1 MKNTLY
7 IIFIITLL
15 FTFQTKAEVLKKLEI
30 KGNSRISEETLKV
43 YGEIQINKDYTTD
56 DINEIIKKLY
66 DTKFFSK
73 ISTSF
78 TNNTLVITVEENPI
92 INTIIIDGEKAKK
105 FKEAILEIISL
116 KEKSSYVES
125 DIKKDIEMVKS
136 FYKSLG
142 FYAAEVEA
150 RSQPIGQDK
159 KRLNLIFSVNKGQ
172 KYKISK
178 INFIGDKKIKF
189 KRLRDV
195 IASEEHRFWK
205 FISRNVYL
213 NAERI
218 ELDKR
223 LLKSF
228 YLSKGY
234 YNVEI
239 ISSSAESKENNTEI
253 ELTYSINAGDR
264 YRIKKLST
272 DIDPVFDKTIFEDLK
287 EEFTDFA
294 GEYYSPFKIQKIL
307 TKIDRIVDQ
316 NELQFVQHTVRETV
330 DENSIDIVFNIFE
343 GPKIQIERVNIFGNT
358 VTSDS
363 VIRSELQL
371 DEGDP
376 YSKIKLNQSV
386 SELKARNIF
395 KTVKE
400 KIVDGSERDLKV
412 LEITVEEKPTGEIA
426 AGAGIGTEGTS
437 FSFTVK
443 ENNYLGKGLMVD
455 SSVSVSE
462 ETLRGGLSISDP
474 NYNYS
479 GNLVYGGITSTN
491 NEKPDSGYENTITN
505 INLGTKFEQYEDIYF
520 SPGFDLSFDDLRVDG
535 TASSKLKKQAGE
547 FTEFNFNYGLEMD
560 KRDRSFL
567 PTSGSIVS
575 FSQSVPIYADQ
586 PSLFNRLSYS
596 KYHGFSD
603 DVIGAVKFYAASI
616 TSLDEDVRLSNRITL
631 PSKRLRGFEAG
642 KVGPVDQG
650 DFVGGN
656 YASALNFEAQLPNLL
671 PEATQTDVAAF
682 LDFGNLWSVD
692 YDSSAGSSSKLRSS
706 VGVTTQLYTPIGPV
720 NFVLAQPLSKA
731 ESDKTQTFKFQI
743 GTSF

>member
-1 MKNTLY
+1 MKNLIY
-7 IIFIITLL
+7 IIFLTLIL
-15 FTFQTKAEVLKKLEI
+15 LMTPSKAEILKKFEV
-30 KGNSRISEETLKV
+30 KGNSRISNETLKV
-43 YGEIQINKDYTTD
+43 YGEIELNKNYSTD

-78 TNNTLVITVEENPI
+78 SNNILTITVEENPI

-105 FKEAILEIISL
+105 YKKAILDIISL
-116 KEKSSYVES
+116 KEKSSFVES
-125 DIKKDIEMVKS
+125 DIKNDIEIVKS

-150 RSQPIGQDK
+150 RSQPIGSDTT
-159 KRLNLIFSVNKGQ
+159 RLNLIFSVNKGE

-195 IASEEHRFWK
+195 IASEEAKFWK
-205 FISRNVYL
+205 FISRNIYL

-228 YLSKGY
+228 YLSKWY

-239 ISSSAESKENNTEI
+239 VSSSAESKRKKTEI
-253 ELTYSINAGDR
+253 ELTYSINAGER
-264 YRIKKLST
+264 FRIKKLST
-272 DIDPVFDKTIFEDLK
+272 NIDPVFDKSIFESLK
-287 EEFTDFA
+287 DEFTDFA
-294 GEYYSPFKIQKIL
+294 GEYYSPFKIEKIL
-307 TKIDRIVDQ
+307 SKIDRIVDQ

-330 DENSIDIVFNIFE
+330 DKNGVDVVFRIFE

-363 VIRSELQL
+363 VIRSELLL

-395 KTVKE
+395 KSVKE
-400 KIVDGSERDLKV
+400 KIIDGSEKDLKV

-426 AGAGIGTEGTS
+426 AGAGVGTEGTS
-437 FSFTVK
+437 FSFTVQ

-455 SSVSVSE
+455 ATIAASE
-462 ETLRGGLSISDP
+462 ESLRGGLSISDP
-474 NYNYS
+474 NFNYS
-479 GNLVYGGITSTN
+479 GNLVYGGLTSTSN
-491 NEKPDSGYENTITN
+491 DKPAAGYENTITN
-505 INLGTKFEQYEDIYF
+505 FNIGTKFEQYEDIYF
-520 SPGFDLSFDDLRVDG
+520 TPGFDLSFDDLRVDN
-535 TASSKLKKQAGE
+535 TASDKLKKQAGD

-560 KRDRSFL
+560 KRDRSFM
-567 PTSGSIVS
+567 PTSGSITS
-575 FSQSVPIYADQ
+575 FSQSVPIFADQ
-586 PSLFNRLSYS
+586 PSLYNRFTYS

-603 DVIGAVKFYAASI
+603 DVIGAVKFYAATI
-616 TSLDEDVRLSNRITL
+616 TALDDDVRLSKRL
-631 PSKRLRGFEAG
+631 KMPSKRLRGFEAS
-642 KVGPVDQG
+642 KIGPLDQG
-650 DFVGGN
+650 DYVGGN
-656 YASALNFEAQLPNLL
+656 YATALNIEAQLPNLL

-682 LDFGNLWSVD
+682 LDLGNLWSVD

-706 VGVTTQLYTPIGPV
+706 LGVTTQLYTPIGPV
-720 NFVLAQPLSKA
+720 NFVLAQALSKA

>member
-1 MKNTLY
+1 MKNFLY
-7 IIFIITLL
+7 IISFYFFLLTLG
-15 FTFQTKAEVLKKLEI
+15 QAEVLKKFEV
-30 KGNSRISEETLKV
+30 KGNSRISTETLKV
-43 YGEIQINKDYTTD
+43 YGEIELNKDYSSD

-66 DTKFFSK
+66 DTKFFSN
-73 ISTSF
+73 ISANFS
-78 TNNTLVITVEENPI
+78 NNILIITVEENPI

-105 FKEAILEIISL
+105 YKKAILDIISL
-116 KEKSSYVES
+116 KENSSFVES
-125 DIKKDIEMVKS
+125 DVKKDIELLKS

-150 RSQPIGQDK
+150 RSQSIGKDE
-159 KRLNLIFSVNKGQ
+159 KRLNLIFTVNKGE

-195 IASEEHRFWK
+195 IASEEAKFWK
-205 FISRNVYL
+205 FISKNIYL
-213 NAERI
+213 NTERI

-223 LLKSF
+223 LLKNF

-239 ISSSAESKENNTEI
+239 VSSSAESKNKNTEI
-253 ELTYSINAGDR
+253 ELTYSINAGER

-272 DIDPVFDKTIFEDLK
+272 NIDPVFDSSIFVGLK
-287 EEFTDFA
+287 EEFTSFA
-294 GEYYSPFKIQKIL
+294 GEFYSPFKIQKIL
-307 TKIDRIVDQ
+307 KKIDKIVDQ
-316 NELQFVQHTVRETV
+316 NELQFVQQTVLETV
-330 DENSIDIVFNIFE
+330 DGNNIDIEFKIFE

-358 VTSDS
+358 VTSDT
-363 VIRSELQL
+363 VIRSELLL

-376 YSKIKLNQSV
+376 YSKLKLNKSI

-395 KTVKE
+395 KKVQE
-400 KIVDGSERDLKV
+400 KIVDGSEKDLKI

-426 AGAGIGTEGTS
+426 AGAGVGTEGTS
-437 FSFTVK
+437 FSFTVQ

-455 SSVSVSE
+455 ATLSASE
-462 ETLRGGLSISDP
+462 ESLRGGLTMSNP
-474 NYNYS
+474 NFNYS
-479 GNLVYGGITSTN
+479 GNLVYGGLTSTN
-491 NEKPDSGYENTITN
+491 NDKLKSSGYENTITN
-505 INLGTKFEQYEDIYF
+505 LNIGTKFEQYEDLYLT
-520 SPGFDLSFDDLRVDG
+520 PGLDLSFDDLRVDG
-535 TASSKLKKQAGE
+535 TASEKLKKQAGE

-560 KRDRSFL
+560 KRDRSFM

-575 FSQSVPIYADQ
+575 FSQSLPIFSDQ
-586 PSLFNRLSYS
+586 PSLFNRFTFS

-603 DVIGAVKFYAASI
+603 DVIGAIKFYGATI
-616 TSLDEDVRLSNRITL
+616 TALDDDVRLSKRLNL
-631 PSKRLRGFEAG
+631 PGRRLRGFESG

-650 DFVGGN
+650 DYVGGN
-656 YASALNFEAQLPNLL
+656 YASALNLEAQLPNLL

-692 YDSSAGSSSKLRSS
+692 YDSSAGSSSKIRSS

-720 NFVLAQPLSKA
+720 NFVLAQPISQA
-731 ESDKTQTFKFQI
+731 DSDKTQTFKFQI

>member
-1 MKNTLY
+1 MKNLIY
-7 IIFIITLL
+7 IIFLTLIL
-15 FTFQTKAEVLKKLEI
+15 LMTPSKAEILKKFEV
-30 KGNSRISEETLKV
+30 KGNSRISNETLKV
-43 YGEIQINKDYTTD
+43 YGEIELNKNYSTD

-78 TNNTLVITVEENPI
+78 SNNILTITVEENPI

-105 FKEAILEIISL
+105 YKKAILDIISL
-116 KEKSSYVES
+116 KEKSSFVES
-125 DIKKDIEMVKS
+125 DIKNDIEIVKS

-150 RSQPIGQDK
+150 RSQPIGSDTT
-159 KRLNLIFSVNKGQ
+159 RLNLIFSVNKGE

-195 IASEEHRFWK
+195 IASEEAKFWK
-205 FISRNVYL
+205 FISRNIYL

-239 ISSSAESKENNTEI
+239 VSSSAESKRKKTEI
-253 ELTYSINAGDR
+253 ELTYSINAGER
-264 YRIKKLST
+264 FRIKKLST
-272 DIDPVFDKTIFEDLK
+272 NIDPVFDKSIFESLK
-287 EEFTDFA
+287 DEFTDFA
-294 GEYYSPFKIQKIL
+294 GEYYSPFKIEKIL
-307 TKIDRIVDQ
+307 SKIDRIVDQ

-330 DENSIDIVFNIFE
+330 DKNGVDVVFRIFE

-363 VIRSELQL
+363 VIRSELLL

-395 KTVKE
+395 KSVKE
-400 KIVDGSERDLKV
+400 KIIDGSEKDLKV

-426 AGAGIGTEGTS
+426 AGAGVGTEGTS
-437 FSFTVK
+437 FSFTVQ

-455 SSVSVSE
+455 ATIAASE
-462 ETLRGGLSISDP
+462 ESLRGGLSISDP
-474 NYNYS
+474 NFNYS
-479 GNLVYGGITSTN
+479 GNLVYGGLTSTSN
-491 NEKPDSGYENTITN
+491 DKPAAGYENTITN
-505 INLGTKFEQYEDIYF
+505 VNIGTKFEQYEDIYF
-520 SPGFDLSFDDLRVDG
+520 TPGFDLSFDDLRVDN
-535 TASSKLKKQAGE
+535 TASDKLKKQAGD

-560 KRDRSFL
+560 KRDRSFM
-567 PTSGSIVS
+567 PTSGSITS
-575 FSQSVPIYADQ
+575 FSQSVPIFADQ
-586 PSLFNRLSYS
+586 PSLYNRFTYS

-603 DVIGAVKFYAASI
+603 DVIGAVKFYAATI
-616 TSLDEDVRLSNRITL
+616 TALDDDVRLSKRL
-631 PSKRLRGFEAG
+631 KMPSKRLRGFEAS
-642 KVGPVDQG
+642 KIGPLDQG
-650 DFVGGN
+650 DYVGGN
-656 YASALNFEAQLPNLL
+656 YATALNIEAQLPNLL

-682 LDFGNLWSVD
+682 LDLGNLWSVD

-706 VGVTTQLYTPIGPV
+706 LGVTTQLYTPIGPV
-720 NFVLAQPLSKA
+720 NFVLAQALSKA

>member
-1 MKNTLY
+1 MKK
-7 IIFIITLL
+7 IFYFLFIFELL
-15 FTFQTKAEVLKKLEI
+15 FYLPLNAEIIKKLEVE
-30 KGNSRISEETLKV
+30 GNSRISTETLKV
-43 YGEIQINKDYTTD
+43 YGEIELNKDYSTE
-56 DINEIIKKLY
+56 DINQIIKKLY

-73 ISTSF
+73 ISTTFS
-78 TNNTLVITVEENPI
+78 NNILKITVEENPI
-92 INTIIIDGEKAKK
+92 INAIIIDGEKAKK
-105 FKEAILEIISL
+105 YKQVILEIISL

-159 KRLNLIFSVNKGQ
+159 NRLNLIFSINKGE

-195 IASEEHRFWK
+195 IASEEHKFWK
-205 FISRNVYL
+205 FISKNIYL

-223 LLKSF
+223 LLKNF

-239 ISSSAESKENNTEI
+239 VSSSAENKGKETEI
-253 ELTYSINAGDR
+253 ELTYSINAGER
-264 YRIKKLST
+264 FRIKKLST
-272 DIDPVFDKTIFEDLK
+272 DIDPVFDKSIFGELK
-287 EEFTDFA
+287 DEYTSFA

-307 TKIDRIVDQ
+307 SKIDKIVDQ
-316 NELQFVQHTVRETV
+316 NELQFVQSSVNEIV
-330 DENSIDIVFNIFE
+330 DKDGIDITFKIFE
-343 GPKIQIERVNIFGNT
+343 GPKVQIERVNIYGNT
-358 VTSDS
+358 ITSET
-363 VIRSELQL
+363 VIRSELLL

-376 YSKIKLNQSV
+376 YSRVKLNQSV
-386 SELKARNIF
+386 SELRARNIF
-395 KTVKE
+395 KSVRE
-400 KIVDGSERDLKV
+400 KIIDGSQNDLKI
-412 LEITVEEKPTGEIA
+412 LEINVEEKPTGEIA
-426 AGAGIGTEGTS
+426 AGAGVGTEGTS
-437 FSFTVK
+437 FSFTVQ

-455 SSVSVSE
+455 ATISASE
-462 ETLRGGLSISDP
+462 ESLRGGLNFSDP
-474 NYNYS
+474 NFNYS
-479 GNLVYGGITSTN
+479 GNLVYAGITSTSN
-491 NEKPDSGYENTITN
+491 DKPDSGYENTITN
-505 INLGTKFEQYEDIYF
+505 LNIGTKFEQYEDIYF
-520 SPGFDLSFDDLRVDG
+520 TPGLDLSFDDLRVEG
-535 TASSKLKKQAGE
+535 TASDKLKKQAGN

-560 KRDRSFL
+560 LRDRSFM

-575 FSQSVPIYADQ
+575 FSQGIPIFADQ

-603 DVIGAVKFYAASI
+603 DLIGAVKFYAASI
-616 TSLDEDVRLSNRITL
+616 TALDEDVRLSKRIKI
-631 PSKRLRGFEAG
+631 PGKRLRGFESG
-642 KVGPVDQG
+642 KIGPVDQG
-650 DFVGGN
+650 DYVGGN

-682 LDFGNLWSVD
+682 LDLANLWSVD

-706 VGVTTQLYTPIGPV
+706 LGVTTQLYTPIGPV
-720 NFVLAQPLSKA
+720 NFVLAQALSKA

>member
-376 YSKIKLNQSV
+376 YSKIKLNQSI

-400 KIVDGSERDLKV
+400 KIVDGSQRDLKV

-426 AGAGIGTEGTS
+426 AGAGVGTEGTS

>member
-1 MKNTLY
+1 MKKFL
-7 IIFIITLL
+7 FIICLYTFL
-15 FTFQTKAEVLKKLEI
+15 FYPPLHAEVLKKFEVE
-30 KGNSRISEETLKV
+30 GNSRISTETLKV
-43 YGEIQINKDYTTD
+43 YGEIELNKNYTTD

-78 TNNTLVITVEENPI
+78 ANNTLKITVEENPI

-105 FKEAILEIISL
+105 YKEVILEIISL
-116 KEKSSYVES
+116 KEKSSFVES
-125 DIKKDIEMVKS
+125 DVKKDIEMVKS

-159 KRLNLIFSVNKGQ
+159 SRLNLIFSVNKGE
-172 KYKISK
+172 KYKISR

-205 FISRNVYL
+205 FISKNVYL
-213 NAERI
+213 NSERI

-223 LLKSF
+223 LLKNF

-239 ISSSAESKENNTEI
+239 VSTSAESKGDRTDI
-253 ELTYSINAGDR
+253 ELTYSINAGER
-264 YRIKKLST
+264 FRIKKLST
-272 DIDPVFDKTIFEDLK
+272 DIDPVFDKSLFGDLK
-287 EEFTDFA
+287 DEYRSFA

-307 TKIDRIVDQ
+307 SKIDNIVDQ
-316 NELQFVQHTVRETV
+316 NELQFVQSSVNEIV
-330 DENSIDIVFNIFE
+330 DKDGIDITFKIFE

-358 VTSDS
+358 VTSDT
-363 VIRSELQL
+363 VIRSELLL

-376 YSKIKLNQSV
+376 FSKVKLNQSL

-395 KTVKE
+395 KTVNE
-400 KIVDGSERDLKV
+400 KIVDGSQDDLKV
-412 LEITVEEKPTGEIA
+412 LEITVEEKPTGEVA
-426 AGAGIGTEGTS
+426 AGAGVGTEGTS
-437 FSFTVK
+437 FSFTVQ
-443 ENNYLGKGLMVD
+443 ENNYLGRGLMVD
-455 SSVSVSE
+455 ASISASE
-462 ETLRGGLSISDP
+462 ESLRGGLSVSNP

-491 NEKPDSGYENTITN
+491 NDRPDSGYENTITN
-505 INLGTKFEQYEDIYF
+505 INIGTKFEQYEDIYF
-520 SPGFDLSFDDLRVDG
+520 TPGLDLSFDDLRVDG
-535 TASSKLKKQAGE
+535 TASEKLKKQAGE

-560 KRDRSFL
+560 LRDRSFM

-575 FSQSVPIYADQ
+575 FSQGVPIFADQ
-586 PSLFNRLSYS
+586 PSLYNRFSYS

-603 DVIGAVKFYAASI
+603 DVIGALKFYAASI
-616 TSLDEDVRLSNRITL
+616 TALDEDVRLSKRIKV
-631 PSKRLRGFEAG
+631 PSKRLRGFESG
-642 KVGPVDQG
+642 KIGPVDQG

-682 LDFGNLWSVD
+682 LDLANLWSVD

-706 VGVTTQLYTPIGPV
+706 IGVTTQLYTPIGPV
-720 NFVLAQPLSKA
+720 NFVLAQALSKA

>member
-56 DINEIIKKLY
+56 DINEVIKKLY

>member
-1 MKNTLY
+1 MKKILY
-7 IIFIITLL
+7 LIIILNL
-15 FTFQTKAEVLKKLEI
+15 FFSSQLKAEVLKKLEI

-43 YGEIQINKDYTTD
+43 YGEIQINKDYSTD
-56 DINEIIKKLY
+56 DINAVIKKLY

-78 TNNTLVITVEENPI
+78 ANNTLTIIVEENPI

-105 FKEAILEIISL
+105 YKETILEIISL

-142 FYAAEVEA
+142 FYAAEVEV
-150 RSQPIGQDK
+150 RSQPVGQDK
-159 KRLNLIFSVNKGQ
+159 KRLNLIFSINKGQ
-172 KYKISK
+172 KYRISK

-213 NAERI
+213 NSERI

-223 LLKSF
+223 LLKNF

-239 ISSSAESKENNTEI
+239 VSSSAESKDNDTNI

-264 YRIKKLST
+264 YRIKKLAT
-272 DIDPVFDKTIFEDLK
+272 DIDPVFDNSIFEELK
-287 EEFTDFA
+287 DEFTAFA
-294 GEYYSPFKIQKIL
+294 GEYYSPFKIGKIL
-307 TKIDRIVDQ
+307 TKIDKIVDQ
-316 NELQFVQHTVRETV
+316 NELQFVQHTVIETV
-330 DENSIDIVFNIFE
+330 DEKNIDITFKIFE

-363 VIRSELQL
+363 VIRSELEL

-376 YSKIKLNQSV
+376 YSKVKLNQSI

-395 KTVKE
+395 KSVKE
-400 KIVDGSERDLKV
+400 KIIDGSEKDLKV

-437 FSFTVK
+437 FSFTLQ
-443 ENNYLGKGLMVD
+443 ENNYLGRGLMVD
-455 SSVSVSE
+455 STISVSE
-462 ETLRGGLSISDP
+462 ESLRGGLNITNP

-491 NEKPDSGYENTITN
+491 NDKPDSGYENTITN
-505 INLGTKFEQYEDIYF
+505 INLGTKFEQYEGIFF

-535 TASSKLKKQAGE
+535 TASDKLKKQAGD
-547 FTEFNFNYGLEMD
+547 FTEFNFNYSLQMD
-560 KRDRSFL
+560 KRDRTFM
-567 PTSGSIVS
+567 PTSGSIAS
-575 FSQSVPIYADQ
+575 FTQGLPIYADQ
-586 PSLFNRLSYS
+586 PSLFNRLTYS

-603 DVIGAVKFYAASI
+603 DVIGVAKFYAA
-616 TSLDEDVRLSNRITL
+616 TVTALDEDVRLSKRISL
-631 PSKRLRGFEAG
+631 PSKRLRGFEAN

-650 DFVGGN
+650 DYVGGN
-656 YASALNFEAQLPNLL
+656 YAAALNFEAQLPNLL

-692 YDSSAGSSSKLRSS
+692 YDSSAGSSSKVRSS
-706 VGVTTQLYTPIGPV
+706 LGITTQLYTPIGPV

>member
-56 DINEIIKKLY
+56 DINEVIKKLY

-376 YSKIKLNQSV
+376 YSKIKLNQ
-386 SELKARNIF
+386 
-395 KTVKE
+395 
-400 KIVDGSERDLKV
+400 
-412 LEITVEEKPTGEIA
+412 
-426 AGAGIGTEGTS
+426 
-437 FSFTVK
+437 
-443 ENNYLGKGLMVD
+443 
-455 SSVSVSE
+455 
-462 ETLRGGLSISDP
+462 
-474 NYNYS
+474 
-479 GNLVYGGITSTN
+479 
-491 NEKPDSGYENTITN
+491 
-505 INLGTKFEQYEDIYF
+505 
-520 SPGFDLSFDDLRVDG
+520 
-535 TASSKLKKQAGE
+535 
-547 FTEFNFNYGLEMD
+547 
-560 KRDRSFL
+560 
-567 PTSGSIVS
+567 
-575 FSQSVPIYADQ
+575 
-586 PSLFNRLSYS
+586 
-596 KYHGFSD
+596 
-603 DVIGAVKFYAASI
+603 
-616 TSLDEDVRLSNRITL
+616 
-631 PSKRLRGFEAG
+631 
-642 KVGPVDQG
+642 
-650 DFVGGN
+650 
-656 YASALNFEAQLPNLL
+656 
-671 PEATQTDVAAF
+671 
-682 LDFGNLWSVD
+682 
-692 YDSSAGSSSKLRSS
+692 
-706 VGVTTQLYTPIGPV
+706 
-720 NFVLAQPLSKA
+720 
-731 ESDKTQTFKFQI
+731 
-743 GTSF
+743 

>member
-1 MKNTLY
+1 MKKILY
-7 IIFIITLL
+7 FISIFSL
-15 FTFQTKAEVLKKLEI
+15 FLSFQLNAEVLKKLEI
-30 KGNSRISEETLKV
+30 KGNSRISDETLKV
-43 YGEIQINKDYTTD
+43 YGEIQLNKDYSTE
-56 DINEIIKKLY
+56 DINGVIKKLY

-78 TNNTLVITVEENPI
+78 VNNILTIIVEENPI
-92 INTIIIDGEKAKK
+92 INTIIIEGEKAKK
-105 FKEAILEIISL
+105 YKEAILDSISL

-125 DIKKDIEMVKS
+125 DIKKDIEIVKS

-159 KRLNLIFSVNKGQ
+159 KRLNLIFSINKGE

-195 IASEEHRFWK
+195 IASEEHKFWK

-239 ISSSAESKENNTEI
+239 VSSSAESKDNNTEI

-272 DIDPVFDKTIFEDLK
+272 DIDPVFDNSMFADLK
-287 EEFTDFA
+287 DEFTSYA

-307 TKIDRIVDQ
+307 TKIDKIVDQ

-330 DENSIDIVFNIFE
+330 DGKNIDIVFKIFE

-363 VIRSELQL
+363 VIRSELLL

-376 YSKIKLNQSV
+376 YSKIKLNQSI

-395 KTVKE
+395 KSVKE
-400 KIVDGSERDLKV
+400 KIIDGTERDLKV

-426 AGAGIGTEGTS
+426 AGAGVGTEGTS
-437 FSFTVK
+437 FSFSVQ

-455 SSVSVSE
+455 ASIAASE
-462 ETLRGGLSISDP
+462 ESLRGGLRVSNP

-505 INLGTKFEQYEDIYF
+505 VNLGTKFEQYEDIYF

-535 TASSKLKKQAGE
+535 TASDKLKKQAGD
-547 FTEFNFNYGLEMD
+547 FTELVFNYALEMD
-560 KRDRSFL
+560 KRDRAFM
-567 PTSGSIVS
+567 PTSGSVAS
-575 FSQSVPIYADQ
+575 FTQGLPIYADQ
-586 PSLFNRLSYS
+586 PSLYNRLTYS

-603 DVIGAVKFYAASI
+603 DVIGAVKFYAATI
-616 TSLDEDVRLSNRITL
+616 TALDEDVRLSKRINI

-642 KVGPVDQG
+642 KIGPVDQG

-682 LDFGNLWSVD
+682 LDLGNLWSVD

-706 VGVTTQLYTPIGPV
+706 LGITTQLYTPIGPV

>member
-1 MKNTLY
+1 MKKFLY
-7 IIFIITLL
+7 IIFIYALSFYPTLN
-15 FTFQTKAEVLKKLEI
+15 AEVLKKFEVE
-30 KGNSRISEETLKV
+30 GNSRISTETLKV
-43 YGEIQINKDYTTD
+43 YGEIELNKNYSTE

-78 TNNTLVITVEENPI
+78 VNNTLRITVEENPI

-105 FKEAILEIISL
+105 YKEVILEIISL
-116 KEKSSYVES
+116 KEKSSFVES

-150 RSQPIGQDK
+150 RSQPIGKDK
-159 KRLNLIFSVNKGQ
+159 TRLNLIFSVNKGE
-172 KYKISK
+172 KYKISS

-205 FISRNVYL
+205 FISKNVYL
-213 NAERI
+213 NSERI

-223 LLKSF
+223 LLKNF

-239 ISSSAESKENNTEI
+239 VSTSAESKGKKTEI
-253 ELTYSINAGDR
+253 ELTYSINAGER
-264 YRIKKLST
+264 FRIKKLST
-272 DIDPVFDKTIFEDLK
+272 DIDPVFDKSLFVVLK
-287 EEFTDFA
+287 DEYRSFA

-307 TKIDRIVDQ
+307 SKIDNIVDQ
-316 NELQFVQHTVRETV
+316 NELQFVQSSVKETV
-330 DENSIDIVFNIFE
+330 DKDGIDITFKVFE

-358 VTSDS
+358 VTSDT
-363 VIRSELQL
+363 VIRSELLL

-376 YSKIKLNQSV
+376 FSKVKLNQSI

-395 KTVKE
+395 KSVRE
-400 KIVDGSERDLKV
+400 KIIDGSQNDLKV

-426 AGAGIGTEGTS
+426 AGAGVGTEGTS
-437 FSFTVK
+437 FSFTVQ
-443 ENNYLGKGLMVD
+443 ENNYLGRGLMVD
-455 SSVSVSE
+455 ATISASE
-462 ETLRGGLSISDP
+462 ESLRGGLSVSNP

-479 GNLVYGGITSTN
+479 GNLVYGGITSTSN
-491 NEKPDSGYENTITN
+491 DRPDSGYENTITN

-520 SPGFDLSFDDLRVDG
+520 TPGLDFSIDDLRVDG
-535 TASSKLKKQAGE
+535 SASDKLKKQAGE

-560 KRDRSFL
+560 LRDRSFL

-575 FSQSVPIYADQ
+575 FSQGLPIYADQ
-586 PSLFNRLSYS
+586 PSLYNRFSYS

-603 DVIGAVKFYAASI
+603 DVIGALKFYAASI
-616 TSLDEDVRLSNRITL
+616 TALDEDVRLSKRINV
-631 PSKRLRGFEAG
+631 PAKRLRGFESG
-642 KVGPVDQG
+642 KIGPVDQG

-682 LDFGNLWSVD
+682 LDLANLWSVD

-706 VGVTTQLYTPIGPV
+706 IGVTTQLYTPIGPV
-720 NFVLAQPLSKA
+720 NFVLAQALSKA
-731 ESDKTQTFKFQI
+731 ESDVTQTFKFQI

>member
-1 MKNTLY
+1 MKNYLLTLTL
-7 IIFIITLL
+7 FLLL
-15 FTFQTKAEVLKKLEI
+15 FLTPLKGDILKKFEV
-30 KGNSRISEETLKV
+30 KGNSRISSETLKV
-43 YGEIQINKDYTTD
+43 YGEIELNKDYSTN

-66 DTKFFSK
+66 KTKFFSK

-78 TNNTLVITVEENPI
+78 VNNTLIITVEENPI
-92 INTIIIDGEKAKK
+92 INTIIIEGEKAKK
-105 FKEAILEIISL
+105 YKKAILEVISL

-125 DIKKDIEMVKS
+125 DIKKDIEIIKS

-142 FYAAEVEA
+142 FYSAEVDA
-150 RSQPIGQDK
+150 MSQPIGQDQT
-159 KRLNLIFSVNKGQ
+159 RLNLIFSIKKGE

-178 INFIGDKKIKF
+178 INFIGEKKIKF

-195 IASEEHRFWK
+195 IASEEAKFWK
-205 FISRNVYL
+205 FISRNIYL

-223 LLKSF
+223 LLKNF

-239 ISSSAESKENNTEI
+239 VSSSAESKNKKTDI
-253 ELTYSINAGDR
+253 ELTYSINAGER
-264 YRIKKLST
+264 FRVKKLST
-272 DIDPVFDKTIFEDLK
+272 DIDPVFDSSIFEELK
-287 EEFTDFA
+287 DEFTSLA
-294 GEYYSPFKIQKIL
+294 GEYYSPFKVQKIL
-307 TKIDRIVDQ
+307 TKIDKIVDQ
-316 NELQFVQHTVRETV
+316 NELQFVQHTVNETV
-330 DENSIDIVFNIFE
+330 DSEGIDILFKIFE

-363 VIRSELQL
+363 VIRSELLL

-376 YSKIKLNQSV
+376 YSKIKLNKSI

-400 KIVDGSERDLKV
+400 NILDGSERDLKI

-426 AGAGIGTEGTS
+426 AGAGVGTEGTS
-437 FSFTVK
+437 FSFTVQ
-443 ENNYLGKGLMVD
+443 ENNYLGKGLTVD
-455 SSVSVSE
+455 ASLSASE
-462 ETLRGGLSISDP
+462 ESLRGGISVSGP
-474 NYNYS
+474 NFNYS
-479 GNLVYGGITSTN
+479 GNLVYGGLTSTSN
-491 NEKPDSGYENTITN
+491 DKPDSGYENTITN

-520 SPGFDLSFDDLRVDG
+520 TPGFDLSFDDLRVDG
-535 TASSKLKKQAGE
+535 TASDKLKKQAGE

-560 KRDRSFL
+560 LRDRAFM
-567 PTSGSIVS
+567 PTSGSIFS
-575 FSQSVPIYADQ
+575 FSQGIPIVADQ
-586 PSLFNRLSYS
+586 PSLYNRLSYS

-603 DVIGAVKFYAASI
+603 DFIGAVKFYAA
-616 TSLDEDVRLSNRITL
+616 TVTALEDDVRLSKRLNM
-631 PSKRLRGFEAG
+631 PSRRLRGFESG

-650 DFVGGN
+650 DYVGGN

-692 YDSSAGSSSKLRSS
+692 YDSSAGSSSKVRSAF
-706 VGVTTQLYTPIGPV
+706 GIATQLYTPIGPV
-720 NFVLAQPLSKA
+720 NFILAQPLSKA
-731 ESDKTQTFKFQI
+731 DSDVTQTFKFQI

>member
-1 MKNTLY
+1 MKK
-7 IIFIITLL
+7 FIYLTCFYCSFLL
-15 FTFQTKAEVLKKLEI
+15 FQAKAEILKNFEVV
-30 KGNSRISEETLKV
+30 GNSRISTETLKV
-43 YGEIQINKDYTTD
+43 YGEIELNKDYSTE
-56 DINEIIKKLY
+56 DINEVIKKLY

-78 TNNTLVITVEENPI
+78 TNNTLIITVEENPI
-92 INTIIIDGEKAKK
+92 INTIIIDGEKTKK
-105 FKEAILEIISL
+105 YKKAILDIISL
-116 KEKSSYVES
+116 KEKSSFVES
-125 DIKKDIEMVKS
+125 DIKKDIEIVKS

-142 FYAAEVEA
+142 FFAAEVEA
-150 RSQPIGQDK
+150 RSQSIGQDE
-159 KRLNLIFSVNKGQ
+159 KRLNLIFTVNKGE

-195 IASEEHRFWK
+195 IASEEAKFWK
-205 FISRNVYL
+205 FISRNIYL
-213 NAERI
+213 NTERI

-223 LLKSF
+223 LLKNF

-239 ISSSAESKENNTEI
+239 VSSSAESKDKKTEI

-264 YRIKKLST
+264 FRIKKLST
-272 DIDPVFDKTIFEDLK
+272 NIDPVFDSSIFAELK
-287 EEFTDFA
+287 DEFTTFA

-307 TKIDRIVDQ
+307 KKIDKIVDL
-316 NELQFVQHTVRETV
+316 NELQFVQQTVLETV
-330 DENSIDIVFNIFE
+330 DGKNIDIEFKIFE

-363 VIRSELQL
+363 VIRSELML

-376 YSKIKLNQSV
+376 YSKLKLSKSI

-395 KTVKE
+395 KTVNE
-400 KIVDGSERDLKV
+400 RIIDGSEKDLKV

-426 AGAGIGTEGTS
+426 AGAGVGTEGTS
-437 FSFTVK
+437 FSFTVQ
-443 ENNYLGKGLMVD
+443 ENNYLGKGLTVD
-455 SSVSVSE
+455 ATLSASE
-462 ETLRGGLSISDP
+462 ESLRGGLNISNP

-479 GNLVYGGITSTN
+479 GNLVYGGITSTTN
-491 NEKPDSGYENTITN
+491 DKPSSGYENTITN
-505 INLGTKFEQYEDIYF
+505 LNLGTKFEQYEDLYF
-520 SPGFDLSFDDLRVDG
+520 TPGLDLSFDDLRVDG
-535 TASSKLKKQAGE
+535 TASEKLKKQAGD
-547 FTEFNFNYGLEMD
+547 FTEFNFRYGLEMD
-560 KRDRSFL
+560 KRDRAFM
-567 PTSGSIVS
+567 PTAGSIVS
-575 FSQSVPIYADQ
+575 FTQSLPIFADQ
-586 PSLFNRLSYS
+586 PSLFNRFSYS

-603 DVIGAVKFYAASI
+603 DVIGAIKFYGATI
-616 TSLDEDVRLSNRITL
+616 TALDDDVRLSKRINL

-650 DFVGGN
+650 DYVGGN
-656 YASALNFEAQLPNLL
+656 YATALNLEAQLPNLL

-706 VGVTTQLYTPIGPV
+706 VGVATQLYTPIGPV

>member
-56 DINEIIKKLY
+56 DINEVIKKLY

-575 FSQSVPIYADQ
+575 FSQSIPIYADQ

>member
-1 MKNTLY
+1 MKKIIYL
-7 IIFIITLL
+7 IFILSL
-15 FTFQTKAEVLKKLEI
+15 FLSFQLKAEVLKKLEI
-30 KGNSRISEETLKV
+30 KGNSRISKETLKV
-43 YGEIQINKDYTTD
+43 YGEIQLNKDYSTD
-56 DINEIIKKLY
+56 DINGVIKKLY

-78 TNNTLVITVEENPI
+78 VNNTLTIIVEENPI
-92 INTIIIDGEKAKK
+92 INTIIIEGEKAKK
-105 FKEAILEIISL
+105 FKEAILETISL

-125 DIKKDIEMVKS
+125 DIKKDIEIVKS

-150 RSQPIGQDK
+150 RSQPIGQDE
-159 KRLNLIFSVNKGQ
+159 KRLNLIFSINKGQ

-195 IASEEHRFWK
+195 IASEEHKFWK

-223 LLKSF
+223 LLKNF

-239 ISSSAESKENNTEI
+239 VSSSAESKENKTEI

-272 DIDPVFDKTIFEDLK
+272 DIDPVFDNSIFKDLK
-287 EEFTDFA
+287 DEFTSYA

-307 TKIDRIVDQ
+307 TKIDKIVDQ
-316 NELQFVQHTVRETV
+316 NELQFVQHTVKETV
-330 DENSIDIVFNIFE
+330 DGKNIDIIFKIFE

-358 VTSDS
+358 VTSDT

-376 YSKIKLNQSV
+376 YSKIKLNQTV

-395 KTVKE
+395 KSVKE

-426 AGAGIGTEGTS
+426 AGAGVGTEGTS
-437 FSFTVK
+437 FSFTVQ

-455 SSVSVSE
+455 ATLSASE
-462 ETLRGGLSISDP
+462 ESLRGGLSISNP

-491 NEKPDSGYENTITN
+491 NEKPESGYENTITN

-535 TASSKLKKQAGE
+535 TASEKLKKQAGE
-547 FTEFNFNYGLEMD
+547 FTEFIFNYALEMD
-560 KRDRSFL
+560 KRDRAFM
-567 PTSGSIVS
+567 PTSGSVVS
-575 FSQSVPIYADQ
+575 FRQGLPIYADE
-586 PSLFNRLSYS
+586 PSLFNRFTYS
-596 KYHGFSD
+596 KYHGFND
-603 DVIGAVKFYAASI
+603 DVIGAVKFYAA
-616 TSLDEDVRLSNRITL
+616 TVTALDEDVRLSKRINI

-642 KVGPVDQG
+642 KIGPVDQG

-682 LDFGNLWSVD
+682 LDLGNLWSVD

-706 VGVTTQLYTPIGPV
+706 LGITTQLYTPIGPV

>member
-1 MKNTLY
+1 MKKILY
-7 IIFIITLL
+7 IIFFYILSFYPTLN
-15 FTFQTKAEVLKKLEI
+15 AEVLKKFEVE
-30 KGNSRISEETLKV
+30 GNSRISTETLKV
-43 YGEIQINKDYTTD
+43 YGEIELNKNYSTD

-78 TNNTLVITVEENPI
+78 ENNTLSITVEENPI

-105 FKEAILEIISL
+105 YKEVILQIISL
-116 KEKSSYVES
+116 KEKSSFVES

-142 FYAAEVEA
+142 FYSAEVEA

-159 KRLNLIFSVNKGQ
+159 TRLNLIFSVNKGE
-172 KYKISK
+172 KYKISR

-205 FISRNVYL
+205 FISKNVYL
-213 NAERI
+213 NSERI

-223 LLKSF
+223 LLKNF

-239 ISSSAESKENNTEI
+239 VSTSAESKGTKTEI
-253 ELTYSINAGDR
+253 ELTYSINAGER
-264 YRIKKLST
+264 FRIKKLST
-272 DIDPVFDKTIFEDLK
+272 DIDPVFDKSLFVDLK
-287 EEFTDFA
+287 DEYRSFA

-307 TKIDRIVDQ
+307 SKIDNIVDQ
-316 NELQFVQHTVRETV
+316 NELQFVQSSVNEIV
-330 DENSIDIVFNIFE
+330 DKDGIDITFKVFE

-358 VTSDS
+358 VTSET
-363 VIRSELQL
+363 VIRSELLL

-376 YSKIKLNQSV
+376 FSKVKLNQSI

-395 KTVKE
+395 KSVRE
-400 KIVDGSERDLKV
+400 KIVDGSQNDLKV
-412 LEITVEEKPTGEIA
+412 LDITVEEKPTGEIA
-426 AGAGIGTEGTS
+426 AGAGVGTEGTS
-437 FSFTVK
+437 FSFTVQ
-443 ENNYLGKGLMVD
+443 ENNYLGRGLMVD
-455 SSVSVSE
+455 ATISASE
-462 ETLRGGLSISDP
+462 ESLRGGLSFSNP

-479 GNLVYGGITSTN
+479 GNLVYGGITSTSN
-491 NEKPDSGYENTITN
+491 DRPDSGYENTITN

-520 SPGFDLSFDDLRVDG
+520 TPGLDLSFDDLRVDG
-535 TASSKLKKQAGE
+535 TASDKLKKQAGN

-560 KRDRSFL
+560 LRDRSFL

-575 FSQSVPIYADQ
+575 FSQGLPIFSDQ
-586 PSLFNRLSYS
+586 PSLYNRFSYS

-603 DVIGAVKFYAASI
+603 DVIGALKFYASSI
-616 TSLDEDVRLSNRITL
+616 TALDEDVRLSKRIKV
-631 PSKRLRGFEAG
+631 PAKRLRGFESG
-642 KVGPVDQG
+642 KIGPVDQG

-682 LDFGNLWSVD
+682 LDLANLWSVD

-706 VGVTTQLYTPIGPV
+706 IGVTTQLYTPIGPV
-720 NFVLAQPLSKA
+720 NFVLAQALSKA
-731 ESDKTQTFKFQI
+731 ESDVTQTFKFQI

>member
-1 MKNTLY
+1 MKKILY
-7 IIFIITLL
+7 PIIILSL
-15 FTFQTKAEVLKKLEI
+15 FFSSQLKAEVLKKLEI

-43 YGEIQINKDYTTD
+43 YGEIQINKDYSND
-56 DINEIIKKLY
+56 DINAVIKKLY

-78 TNNTLVITVEENPI
+78 ANNILTIIVEENPI

-105 FKEAILEIISL
+105 YKEAILEIISL

-150 RSQPIGQDK
+150 RSQPIGQDN
-159 KRLNLIFSVNKGQ
+159 KRLNLIFSINKGQ
-172 KYKISK
+172 KYRISK

-213 NAERI
+213 NSERI

-223 LLKSF
+223 LLKNF

-239 ISSSAESKENNTEI
+239 VSSSAESKDNKTDI

-264 YRIKKLST
+264 YRIKKLAT
-272 DIDPVFDKTIFEDLK
+272 DIDPVFDNSIFEELK
-287 EEFTDFA
+287 EEFTAFA
-294 GEYYSPFKIQKIL
+294 GEYYSPFKIRKIL
-307 TKIDRIVDQ
+307 TKIDKIVDQ
-316 NELQFVQHTVRETV
+316 NELQFVQHTVKETV
-330 DENSIDIVFNIFE
+330 DEKNIDIIFKIFE

-358 VTSDS
+358 ITSDS
-363 VIRSELQL
+363 VIISELEL

-376 YSKIKLNQSV
+376 YSKVKLNQSI

-400 KIVDGSERDLKV
+400 KIIDGSEKDLKV

-426 AGAGIGTEGTS
+426 AGAGVGTEGTS
-437 FSFTVK
+437 FSFTLQ

-455 SSVSVSE
+455 ATVSASE
-462 ETLRGGLSISDP
+462 ESLRGGLNITNP

-491 NEKPDSGYENTITN
+491 NDKPDSGYENTITN
-505 INLGTKFEQYEDIYF
+505 INAGTKFEQYEGIFF

-535 TASSKLKKQAGE
+535 TASDKLKKQAGE
-547 FTEFNFNYGLEMD
+547 FTEFNFNYSLQMD
-560 KRDRSFL
+560 KRDRTFM
-567 PTSGSIVS
+567 PTSGSVVS
-575 FSQSVPIYADQ
+575 FTQGLPIYADE
-586 PSLFNRLSYS
+586 PSLFNRFTYC
-596 KYHGFSD
+596 FN
-603 DVIGAVKFYAASI
+603 V
-616 TSLDEDVRLSNRITL
+616 
-631 PSKRLRGFEAG
+631 
-642 KVGPVDQG
+642 
-650 DFVGGN
+650 
-656 YASALNFEAQLPNLL
+656 
-671 PEATQTDVAAF
+671 
-682 LDFGNLWSVD
+682 
-692 YDSSAGSSSKLRSS
+692 
-706 VGVTTQLYTPIGPV
+706 
-720 NFVLAQPLSKA
+720 
-731 ESDKTQTFKFQI
+731 
-743 GTSF
+743 

>member
-1 MKNTLY
+1 MKKILY
-7 IIFIITLL
+7 LIIILNL
-15 FTFQTKAEVLKKLEI
+15 FFSSQLKAEVLKKLEI

-43 YGEIQINKDYTTD
+43 YGEIQINKDYSTD
-56 DINEIIKKLY
+56 DINAVIKKLY

-78 TNNTLVITVEENPI
+78 ANNTLTIIVEENPI

-105 FKEAILEIISL
+105 YKETILEIISL

-142 FYAAEVEA
+142 FYAAEVEV
-150 RSQPIGQDK
+150 RSQPVGQDK
-159 KRLNLIFSVNKGQ
+159 KRLNLIFSINKGQ
-172 KYKISK
+172 KYRISK

-213 NAERI
+213 NSERI

-223 LLKSF
+223 LLKNF

-239 ISSSAESKENNTEI
+239 VSSSAESKDNDTNI

-264 YRIKKLST
+264 YRIKKLNA
-272 DIDPVFDKTIFEDLK
+272 DIDPVFDNSIFEELK
-287 EEFTDFA
+287 DEFTAFA
-294 GEYYSPFKIQKIL
+294 GEYYSPFKIGKIL
-307 TKIDRIVDQ
+307 TKIDKIVDQ
-316 NELQFVQHTVRETV
+316 NELQFVQHTVIETV
-330 DENSIDIVFNIFE
+330 DEKNIDITFKIFE

-363 VIRSELQL
+363 VIRSELEL

-376 YSKIKLNQSV
+376 YSKVKLNQSI

-395 KTVKE
+395 KSVKE
-400 KIVDGSERDLKV
+400 KIIDGSEKDLKV

-437 FSFTVK
+437 FSFTLQ
-443 ENNYLGKGLMVD
+443 ENNYLGRGLMVD
-455 SSVSVSE
+455 STISVSE
-462 ETLRGGLSISDP
+462 ESLRGGLNITNP

-491 NEKPDSGYENTITN
+491 NDKPDSGYENTITN
-505 INLGTKFEQYEDIYF
+505 INAGTKFEQYEGIFF

-535 TASSKLKKQAGE
+535 TASDKLKKQAGD
-547 FTEFNFNYGLEMD
+547 FTEFNFNYSLQMD
-560 KRDRSFL
+560 KRDRTFM
-567 PTSGSIVS
+567 PTSGSIAS
-575 FSQSVPIYADQ
+575 FTQGLPIYADQ
-586 PSLFNRLSYS
+586 PSLFNRLTYS

-603 DVIGAVKFYAASI
+603 DVIGVAKFYAA
-616 TSLDEDVRLSNRITL
+616 TVTALDEDVRLSKRISL
-631 PSKRLRGFEAG
+631 PSKRLRGFEAN

-650 DFVGGN
+650 DYVGGN
-656 YASALNFEAQLPNLL
+656 YAAALNFEAQLPNLL

-692 YDSSAGSSSKLRSS
+692 YDSSAGSSSKVRSS
-706 VGVTTQLYTPIGPV
+706 LGITTQLYTPIGPV

>member
-1 MKNTLY
+1 MKKILY
-7 IIFIITLL
+7 FILIFNL
-15 FTFQTKAEVLKKLEI
+15 FLSFQLNAEVLRKLEI
-30 KGNSRISEETLKV
+30 KGNSRISDETLKV
-43 YGEIQINKDYTTD
+43 YGEIQLNKDYSTE
-56 DINEIIKKLY
+56 DINGVIKKLY

-78 TNNTLVITVEENPI
+78 VNNTLTIIVEENPI

-105 FKEAILEIISL
+105 YKEAILDSISL

-125 DIKKDIEMVKS
+125 DIKKDIETVKF

-159 KRLNLIFSVNKGQ
+159 KRLNLIFSINKGQ

-195 IASEEHRFWK
+195 IASEEHKFWK

-223 LLKSF
+223 LLKNF

-239 ISSSAESKENNTEI
+239 VSSSAESKENNTEI

-272 DIDPVFDKTIFEDLK
+272 DIDPVFDNSMFADLK
-287 EEFTDFA
+287 DEFTSYA
-294 GEYYSPFKIQKIL
+294 GEYYSPFKVQKIL
-307 TKIDRIVDQ
+307 TKIDKIVDQ
-316 NELQFVQHTVRETV
+316 NELQFVQHTVKETV
-330 DENSIDIVFNIFE
+330 DDKNIDIVFKIFE

-358 VTSDS
+358 VTSDT

-376 YSKIKLNQSV
+376 YSKIKLNQSI

-395 KTVKE
+395 KSVKE
-400 KIVDGSERDLKV
+400 KIIDGTERDLKV

-426 AGAGIGTEGTS
+426 AGAGVGTEGTS
-437 FSFTVK
+437 FSFTVQ

-455 SSVSVSE
+455 ATIAASE
-462 ETLRGGLSISDP
+462 ESLRGGLSVSNP

-505 INLGTKFEQYEDIYF
+505 VNLGTKFEQYEDIYF

-535 TASSKLKKQAGE
+535 TASDKLKKQAGE
-547 FTEFNFNYGLEMD
+547 FTEFVFNYALEMD
-560 KRDRSFL
+560 KRDRAFM
-567 PTSGSIVS
+567 PTSGSVAS
-575 FSQSVPIYADQ
+575 FTQGLPIYADQ
-586 PSLFNRLSYS
+586 PSLYNRLTYS

-603 DVIGAVKFYAASI
+603 DVIGAVKFYAATI
-616 TSLDEDVRLSNRITL
+616 TALDEDVRLSKRISI

-642 KVGPVDQG
+642 KIGPVDQG

-682 LDFGNLWSVD
+682 LDLGNLWSVD

-706 VGVTTQLYTPIGPV
+706 FGVTTQLYTPIGPV